1 MSTLI
6 FPMTEALGQP
16 AVRIQS
22 PDGAQATVLLHGGHV
37 VSWIPAGGEEQ
48 LYLSPKAVAG
58 DGQAV
63 RGGVPVIFPQFEQK
77 GPDTSLPR
85 HGLARTRTWAVD
97 SSSVGKDHAQLTLV
111 LTDNDETRALWPH
124 GFALELTISV
134 NGPRLD
140 MELHA
145 HNTGETTWPFSAAL
159 HTYLSVSDL
168 SLVRL
173 QGLEGRRY
181 VDSVAGGEAIEDHPE
196 KRFYGEVD
204 RIYANVKADLLL
216 RDGPRRLSIETDN
229 MPDAVIWNPGP
240 DKCAALKDMPAEGW
254 QHMLCIEAARINQ
267 PVTLAP
273 DESWT
278 GRQSLTLLSA

>member
-1 MSTLI
+1 
-6 FPMTEALGQP
+6 
-16 AVRIQS
+16 
-22 PDGAQATVLLHGGHV
+22 
-37 VSWIPAGGEEQ
+37 
-48 LYLSPKAVAG
+48 
-58 DGQAV
+58 
-63 RGGVPVIFPQFEQK
+63 
-77 GPDTSLPR
+77 
-85 HGLARTRTWAVD
+85 
-97 SSSVGKDHAQLTLV
+97 
-111 LTDNDETRALWPH
+111 
-124 GFALELTISV
+124 
-134 NGPRLD
+134 
-140 MELHA
+140 
-145 HNTGETTWPFSAAL
+145 
-159 HTYLSVSDL
+159 
-168 SLVRL
+168 
-173 QGLEGRRY
+173 
-181 VDSVAGGEAIEDHPE
+181 VAGGEAIEDHPE